1 MRKNAKV
8 FLTVIFVALCCV
20 MMVGGLVFA
29 QEKFPSK
36 QITFLIPWA
45 AGGGQDLAAR
55 AFQPIIEKLTGVSV
69 LVVNRPGGVAT
80 IGLGEVMRS
89 APDGYT
95 LCHISPTISIV
106 KYTVKNTEVDYV
118 KFEPIIF
125 TTYAPLA
132 LVVRN
137 EAPWKTL
144 KEFLDYAKANPGKL
158 RVGNSGYAGL
168 GHNGC
173 VGLEQ
178 AAKVKFTHVPYSGTA
193 AGFPDLLVGHIDAFF
208 VTLTDVLHMINGG
221 LLRALGVASSERIK
235 FVPEVPTFAELG
247 IKYNVLSY
255 HAWVGPKGIPK
266 ERVKIL
272 YDLFMR
278 ALDTKEMNA
287 HYDSHGGIISVKGPE
302 EFGKFLAEEDKR
314 WKELIAVAG
323 IKPE

>member
-8 FLTVIFVALCCV
+8 FLTAIFVALCCV
-20 MMVGGLVFA
+20 MMVGGLAFA

-36 QITFLIPWA
+36 PITFLIPFA

-69 LVVNRPGGVAT
+69 LVVNKPGGAAS
-80 IGLGEVMRS
+80 IGFGEVMRS

-95 LCHISPTISIV
+95 LCHISPSINIV
-106 KYTVKNTEVDYV
+106 KYTIKDTAVDYV

-125 TTYAPLA
+125 TTYGPQT

-137 EAPWKTL
+137 EAPWKTS

-158 RVGNSGYAGL
+158 RVGNSGYGGF
-168 GHNGC
+168 GHLTC
-173 VGLEQ
+173 IALEQ
-178 AAKVKFTHVPYSGTA
+178 AGKFKFIHVPYKGIA
-193 AGFPDLLVGHIDAFF
+193 PAYPDLLGGHIDAIVTGF
-208 VTLTDVLHMINGG
+208 VDVFNLIKGG
-221 LLRALGVASSERIK
+221 IIRPIGVTCPERYK
-235 FVPEVPTFAELG
+235 FVPEVQTFVELG
-247 IKYNVLSY
+247 FNCNVLSY
-255 HAWVGPKGIPK
+255 HAWIGPKGIPK

-272 YDLFMR
+272 YDLFLK
-278 ALDTKEMNA
+278 ALDTKEMKDY
-287 HYDSHGGIISVKGPE
+287 YDVNGAVISVKGPA

-314 WKELIAVAG
+314 WKELITIGG